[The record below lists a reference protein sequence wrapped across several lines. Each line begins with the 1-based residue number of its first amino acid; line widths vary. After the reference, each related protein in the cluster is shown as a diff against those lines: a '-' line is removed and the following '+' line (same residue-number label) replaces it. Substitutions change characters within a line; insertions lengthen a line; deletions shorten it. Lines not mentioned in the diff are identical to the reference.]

1 MGMILLTVRYQV
13 VQNTN
18 SSQRIKRLL
27 LKFLWK
33 FRKFLKF
40 LGLYRKKTF
49 FPQKGIIQK
58 LKTASFGG
66 FKRSKSIKKKTVEE
80 GRPKERV
87 IFEDDP
93 LEKANDL
100 LEAKN
105 RELRY
110 AVKMKDMEIRDLKRY
125 IDNLLLKIME
135 NKP

>member
-1 MGMILLTVRYQV
+1 MLLNTVTPFSAKIFNQNLSSNFDLKLLT
-13 VQNTN
+13 
-18 SSQRIKRLL
+18 
-27 LKFLWK
+27 F
-33 FRKFLKF
+33 KF
-40 LGLYRKKTF
+40 LGLGPIKTCVHK
-49 FPQKGIIQK
+49 KGIIQK

-66 FKRSKSIKKKTVEE
+66 FKRSKSIKKKPVEE

-110 AVKMKDMEIRDLKRY
+110 AVKMKVRSFFIK
-125 IDNLLLKIME
+125 
-135 NKP
+135 

>member
-1 MGMILLTVRYQV
+1 MNI
-13 VQNTN
+13 
-18 SSQRIKRLL
+18 SQIFK
-27 LKFLWK
+27 KSQFFGAVK
-33 FRKFLKF
+33 N
-40 LGLYRKKTF
+40 RKKTCL
-49 FPQKGIIQK
+49 PQKGIIQK

-110 AVKMKDMEIRDLKRY
+110 AVKMKVSFFFS
-125 IDNLLLKIME
+125 
-135 NKP
+135 

>member
-1 MGMILLTVRYQV
+1 MKFFGP
-13 VQNTN
+13 
-18 SSQRIKRLL
+18 SP
-27 LKFLWK
+27 LKTCVPK
-33 FRKFLKF
+33 
-40 LGLYRKKTF
+40 
-49 FPQKGIIQK
+49 KGIIQK

-66 FKRSKSIKKKTVEE
+66 FKRSKSIKKKPVEE

-110 AVKMKDMEIRDLKRY
+110 AVKMKVRLFRTAKGRLLFSKDMEIRDLKRY

-135 NKP
+135 NKPDLLLGDRF